1 MKGFIALV
9 LSVVAATGM
18 ASAQDF
24 QPGKPISIVVPF
36 PAGGV
41 TDGMARLIAEKMAP
55 TLGVPVVI
63 DNVGGGGGTIGVGK
77 VARAAPDGHSLILG
91 NLETHVTNA
100 IAVPANYDVFT
111 DFEPVT
117 MMPSYPFLLVSKNE
131 VPAKNL
137 LEFFAWLK
145 VNQDKVFQGTVG
157 AAGSAQHLCGVRWQ
171 DELKMKWSFVP
182 YRGGAPAMQD
192 MMAGQFDIMCTATG
206 SFLPLVQAGKIKAYA
221 VTQKTRLAIAPD
233 IPTVDEAGFPGFHAG
248 VWNAMWTSKGTPKP
262 LIARLQDS
270 IAKALN
276 DPPLRQRLIDMGLD
290 LPTPEQMPPEYL
302 AKLQKSEADLWWPIT
317 KKALADPPK

>member
-1 MKGFIALV
+1 MKPWPALVALAIALAPA
-9 LSVVAATGM
+9 LAG
-18 ASAQDF
+18 AQAF
-24 QPGKPISIVVPF
+24 PSKPVTIVVPF

-171 DELKMKWSFVP
+171 IGRAHV
-182 YRGGAPAMQD
+182 
-192 MMAGQFDIMCTATG
+192 
-206 SFLPLVQAGKIKAYA
+206 
-221 VTQKTRLAIAPD
+221 
-233 IPTVDEAGFPGFHAG
+233 
-248 VWNAMWTSKGTPKP
+248 
-262 LIARLQDS
+262 
-270 IAKALN
+270 
-276 DPPLRQRLIDMGLD
+276 
-290 LPTPEQMPPEYL
+290 
-302 AKLQKSEADLWWPIT
+302 
-317 KKALADPPK
+317 